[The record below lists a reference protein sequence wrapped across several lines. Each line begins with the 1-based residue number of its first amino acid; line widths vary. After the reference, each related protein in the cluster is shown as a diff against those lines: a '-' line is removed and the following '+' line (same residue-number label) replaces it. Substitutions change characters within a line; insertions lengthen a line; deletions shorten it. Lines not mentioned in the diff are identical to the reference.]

1 MTLPASFIN
10 LSTRFNAMTLR
21 ERAMIF
27 AALLAILVLAWDTLL
42 MQPLEQRKKA
52 LTAEMQT
59 VQEGMSHLAAS
70 LTGDGGDPI
79 MKAFAQQEALKQ
91 SLAAADEQ
99 LQTMAAGLI
108 APPKMVSAL
117 RDLLERQQG
126 LRLIELKNLP
136 ARALVPT
143 VDPNTPQHGPFLH
156 PAEMIIEGD
165 YLTVLRYLQAIEAL
179 PYRFYWQ
186 VLELQT
192 IEYPQNR
199 VRLRINTLSM
209 DAEWLGV

>member
-1 MTLPASFIN
+1 MTLPASLIN

-27 AALLAILVLAWDTLL
+27 AALLAVLVLVWDTLL
-42 MQPLEQRKKA
+42 MQPLDQRKKA
-52 LTAEMQT
+52 LSAEMQT
-59 VQEGMSHLAAS
+59 VQEGMSQLASS
-70 LTGDGGDPI
+70 LSGDGGDPI
-79 MKAFAQQEALKQ
+79 MKAFEQQEALKQ
-91 SLAAADEQ
+91 SLAAADAQ

-108 APPKMVSAL
+108 APPKMVNAL

-126 LRLIELKNLP
+126 LRLIELRNLP
-136 ARALVPT
+136 ARPLVPT
-143 VDPNTPQHGPFLH
+143 VDPQQPQHGPFLH
-156 PAEMIIEGD
+156 PAEMVVEGD
-165 YLTVLRYLQAIEAL
+165 YLTVLRYLQAVESL